1 MNYNKTNE
9 IVNHDAKRKN
19 YTGISECILA
29 EPKDE
34 NQLFLAIQ
42 HALKSNKSILITR
55 IQESQI
61 IKLSEL
67 SSQQD
72 IPLLFDKYERTA
84 IMGNYNPPVDIPT
97 SCAVLSAGTS
107 DDYLV
112 EEIVFCLNYFGVGSS
127 KFADIGVAGIHRH
140 KFAFVKIDKMKTVR
154 CIIVVAGQEGALFP
168 IIAAQTK
175 LPVIAVPSSV
185 GYGFGGKG
193 ITALQAALQSC
204 SPGVT
209 VVNIDNGFGAAT
221 FVKKMMNLFD

>member
-1 MNYNKTNE
+1 MNHNQTNK
-9 IVNHDAKRKN
+9 IVNHDAKREN
-19 YTGISECILA
+19 YTSIPECVLA
-29 EPKDE
+29 EPKDK
-34 NQLFLAIQ
+34 NQLSQAVQ
-42 HALKSNKSILITR
+42 QALKNTKSILITR
-55 IQESQI
+55 IQAAQI
-61 IKLSEL
+61 PTLQDLSAQDEL
-67 SSQQD
+67 
-72 IPLLFDKYERTA
+72 PLVFDKYHRTA
-84 IMGNYNPPVDIPT
+84 VMGDFNPIENNPI

-112 EEIVFCLNYFGVGSS
+112 EEIGFCLNYFGVRIS
-127 KFADIGVAGIHRH
+127 KFSDIGVAGIHRH
-140 KFAFVKIDKMKTVR
+140 KSALVEIENMNTVR

-193 ITALQAALQSC
+193 ITALQTALQSC